1 MLKLASRFLRLRFIH
16 GFLPLLHAVSACGSA
31 WSLDDHSRH
40 HIFNNIIG
48 IKNIVTKSMTNPPAR
63 IIGAIILCVI
73 GVLGSLQ
80 LKRSGDIS
88 ELSFIGL
95 VSLSIFVGFL
105 VFVSDRLTHVSLSK
119 LEMTLQ
125 EMRQTEASVK
135 ELGRAILAVV
145 EASSHS
151 LMLETFDEKAY
162 NESVERLRKLVV

>member
-1 MLKLASRFLRLRFIH
+1 
-16 GFLPLLHAVSACGSA
+16 
-31 WSLDDHSRH
+31 
-40 HIFNNIIG
+40 
-48 IKNIVTKSMTNPPAR
+48 MTNPPAR